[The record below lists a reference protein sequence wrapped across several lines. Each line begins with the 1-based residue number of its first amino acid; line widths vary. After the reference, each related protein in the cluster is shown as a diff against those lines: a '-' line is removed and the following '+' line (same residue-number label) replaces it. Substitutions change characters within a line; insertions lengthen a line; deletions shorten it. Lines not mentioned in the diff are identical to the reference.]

1 MTYHHTPY
9 SKQPFKIVHGVNC
22 VMFVCCKQ
30 GFVLYSL
37 NVCKENIH
45 AYCALWLHKL
55 TDAPYAQL
63 AYQNGILS
71 SGPLAGPAKGTFL
84 NNDVIKWKHL
94 MTSSNG
100 NIFRVT
106 GPLWGNSP
114 ATGEFPSQRQVTPS
128 FDVFFD
134 LCLYKRLSKQF
145 WGWWF
150 ETASR
155 SLWRQCNGDGI
166 SSSHLKN
173 PGRRYERN
181 IEKSA
186 LSLY

>member
-1 MTYHHTPY
+1 MCV
-9 SKQPFKIVHGVNC
+9 KKISMHIA
-22 VMFVCCKQ
+22 
-30 GFVLYSL
+30 LYDCINSL
-37 NVCKENIH
+37 MLHMHSSLIKME
-45 AYCALWLHKL
+45 YCRVDLWQDLPK
-55 TDAPYAQL
+55 ARFW
-63 AYQNGILS
+63 I
-71 SGPLAGPAKGTFL
+71 
-84 NNDVIKWKHL
+84 

-114 ATGEFPSQRQVTPS
+114 ATGEFPSQRPVTQS

-150 ETASR
+150 ETPSR
-155 SLWRQCNGDGI
+155 SLWRQCDGDRI